1 MNTIKFKCDYCGKES
16 ERYVGHINRA
26 RKLNAGLYCDR
37 KCASL
42 GHRTNETEEEKKV
55 YKQWYDLFIRVSM
68 TDEEKVIRMMNAA
81 ILNQLDYR
89 ANPEKY
95 REIRK
100 RKMPKHIE
108 YCRQP
113 KYKEYKKGYDE
124 QYRAKKYYGDYW
136 EAAIALKNLENEV
149 DGREAF
155 KQNKLYNK
163 NTKTRKRLWVKQLKQ
178 NVKNLQQLTLK
189 TSFGTH

>member
-1 MNTIKFKCDYCGKES
+1 MNTIKFNCDYCGKETAK
-16 ERYVGHINRA
+16 YVGHVNRA

-42 GHRTNETEEEKKV
+42 GHRTNETEEEKKI
-55 YKQWYDLFIRVSM
+55 YKQWYDLFIRASM
-68 TDEEKVIRMMNAA
+68 TDEER
-81 ILNQLDYR
+81 ILRKINKQLLFHLDYR

-95 REIRK
+95 REERR
-100 RKMPKHIE
+100 RKMPTHIE

-113 KYKEYKKGYDE
+113 KYKEYKRKYDE
-124 QYRAKKYYGDYW
+124 QYHAKSNYGDWW

-163 NTKTRKRLWVKQLKQ
+163 NTKTRKRLWVKQLNQKL
-178 NVKNLQQLTLK
+178 NNLQRLT
-189 TSFGTH
+189 

>member
-1 MNTIKFKCDYCGKES
+1 MNTIKFKCHYCGKETDK
-16 ERYVGHINRA
+16 YVGHVNRA
-26 RKLNAGLYCDR
+26 RKLNAPLYCDK
-37 KCASL
+37 KCAGL
-42 GHRTNETEEEKKV
+42 GRRTNETEEEKKV
-55 YKQWYDLFIRVSM
+55 YKQWYDLFIRASK
-68 TDEEKVIRMMNAA
+68 TDEER
-81 ILNQLDYR
+81 ILAKINKQLLFHLDYR

-95 REIRK
+95 REERR
-100 RKMPKHIE
+100 RKMPAHVE

-113 KYKEYKKGYDE
+113 KYKEYKRRYDE
-124 QYRAKKYYGDYW
+124 QYHAKNNYGDWW